1 MFRIK
6 PLYLTLFTLSAFA
19 MPLTHATSTT
29 LVSLSDEQ
37 LSEATGQ
44 ALMSLSYIAPT
55 DTANLERQR
64 VGGNTNIGFYKL
76 GLEAELELN
85 ANIKKL
91 QLGCGGSNGAGA
103 CDLDLDDVS
112 FGCITGASGY
122 CITTTTTNPKQPTG
136 LDSNN
141 SIGNQVNM
149 KDFVLKNPYFQF
161 AIKNPNSAST
171 REVVGVR
178 IGAEKAEG
186 PLSIGSLNT
195 FSGYFTGKSNLT
207 MQGETNVSPVRSN
220 TWNQRAI
227 STPSAFLGLDD
238 ATILNLGLA
247 SVKYSEITA
256 NYSTVSRNGL
266 NVSVVGNRVTQA
278 KIQGLDLGSV
288 VDDIMYGTT
297 TTSALQLN
305 TSNSCVR
312 IIGICSGSFGA
323 NIGNALLPL
332 LRGGI
337 SDYIKQQLATG
348 LGTSVSGL
356 STYQMPY
363 NLNNV
368 HQIDVNSNTFGIAL
382 SAQDIQYPDYAA
394 AVSKGWSMYLQ
405 DAFTLNISDKVSS
418 LVNNIASSSN
428 ARDGNITLL
437 EQPYRNCYGNL
448 KFC

>member
-1 MFRIK
+1 MFERK
-6 PLYLTLFTLSAFA
+6 YLSVVLLILSVLA
-19 MPLTHATSTT
+19 MSTTHAAT
-29 LVSLSDEQ
+29 LQALTDEQ
-37 LSEATGQ
+37 LSETTGQ
-44 ALMSLSYIAPT
+44 ALMSLTYIAPT
-55 DTANLERQR
+55 DTANLEARR
-64 VGGNTNIGFYKL
+64 TGGDSTVGFYKL
-76 GLEAELELN
+76 GLEATVELN

-91 QLGCGGSNGAGA
+91 QLGCGGTNGSGA
-103 CDLDLDDVS
+103 CDLDLDSVS
-112 FGCITGASGY
+112 FGCITGAAGY
-122 CITTTTTNPKQPTG
+122 CITSATTNPNQPTG
-136 LDSNN
+136 IDSNN
-141 SIGNQVNM
+141 AISNQKNM
-149 KDFVLKNPYFQF
+149 KDFVLTNPYFQF

-171 REVVGVR
+171 REVVGIR

-186 PLSIGSLNT
+186 PLSIGNLNS
-195 FSGYFTGKSNLT
+195 FSGYFTGKANLT
-207 MQGETNVSPVRSN
+207 MLGETNVSPVTST
-220 TWNQRAI
+220 TWNSRAI

-266 NVSVVGNRVTQA
+266 AVSVVGNRVSQA
-278 KIQGLDLGSV
+278 KIIGLDLSSV
-288 VDDIMYGTT
+288 VDDIINGTS
-297 TTSALQLN
+297 TTSALELN

-323 NIGNALLPL
+323 NIGNALLPV

-363 NLNNV
+363 NLSNV

-382 SAQDIQYPDYAA
+382 SAQNLQYPDYAA

-405 DAFTLNISDKVSS
+405 DAFTLNISDKVSN
-418 LVNNIASSSN
+418 LVSNIASSSN
-428 ARDGNITLL
+428 AKDGNITLL
-437 EQPYRNCYGNL
+437 EQPYRNCYGSL

>member
-1 MFRIK
+1 MSQFK
-6 PLYLTLFTLSAFA
+6 YLNVALLVFSGLTMASSDAATLQ
-19 MPLTHATSTT
+19 P
-29 LVSLSDEQ
+29 LSDQQ
-37 LSEATGQ
+37 LSETTGQ
-44 ALMSLSYIAPT
+44 ALMSLSYLAPT
-55 DTANLERQR
+55 DTTNLEARR
-64 VGGNTNIGFYKL
+64 AGGDSSVGFYKL
-76 GLEAELELN
+76 GLEATVELN

-91 QLGCGGSNGAGA
+91 QLGCGGSNGSSS
-103 CDLDLDDVS
+103 CDLDLDNVS
-112 FGCITGASGY
+112 FGCIVGASGY
-122 CITTTTTNPKQPTG
+122 CITTATTNPKQPAG

-141 SIGNQVNM
+141 SISNQVNM
-149 KDFVLKNPYFQF
+149 KDFVLTNPYFQF

-171 REVVGVR
+171 REVVGIR

-195 FSGYFTGKSNLT
+195 FSGYFTGKANLT

-220 TWNQRAI
+220 TWNTNAI

-238 ATILNLGLA
+238 ATILNIGLA

-266 NVSVVGNRVTQA
+266 AVSVIGNRVTQA
-278 KIQGLDLGSV
+278 KIQGLDLSAV
-288 VDDIMYGTT
+288 VDDIMNGTS
-297 TTSALQLN
+297 TTSALELN

-323 NIGNALLPL
+323 NIGNALLPV

-348 LGTSVSGL
+348 LGTTVSGL

-363 NLNNV
+363 NLSNV

-382 SAQDIQYPDYAA
+382 SGQNLQYPDYAA

-418 LVNNIASSSN
+418 LVSNIASSSN

-437 EQPYRNCYGNL
+437 EQPYRNCYGNMT
-448 KFC
+448 FC

>member
-1 MFRIK
+1 MS
-6 PLYLTLFTLSAFA
+6 T
-19 MPLTHATSTT
+19 THAAT
-29 LVSLSDEQ
+29 LQALTDEQ
-37 LSEATGQ
+37 LSETTGQ
-44 ALMSLSYIAPT
+44 ALMSLTYIAPT
-55 DTANLERQR
+55 DTANLEARR
-64 VGGNTNIGFYKL
+64 TGGDSTVGFYKL
-76 GLEAELELN
+76 GLEATVELN

-91 QLGCGGSNGAGA
+91 QLGCGGTNGSGA
-103 CDLDLDDVS
+103 CDLDLDSVS
-112 FGCITGASGY
+112 FGCITGAAGY
-122 CITTTTTNPKQPTG
+122 CITSATTNPNQPTG
-136 LDSNN
+136 IDSNN
-141 SIGNQVNM
+141 AISNQKNM
-149 KDFVLKNPYFQF
+149 KDFVLTNPYFQF

-171 REVVGVR
+171 REVVGIR

-186 PLSIGSLNT
+186 PLSIGNLNS
-195 FSGYFTGKSNLT
+195 FSGYFTGKANLT
-207 MQGETNVSPVRSN
+207 MLGETNVSPVTST
-220 TWNQRAI
+220 TWNSRAI

-266 NVSVVGNRVTQA
+266 AVSVVGNRVSQA
-278 KIQGLDLGSV
+278 KIIGLDLSSV
-288 VDDIMYGTT
+288 VDDIINGTS
-297 TTSALQLN
+297 TTSALELN

-323 NIGNALLPL
+323 NIGNALLPV

-363 NLNNV
+363 NLSNV

-382 SAQDIQYPDYAA
+382 SAQNLQYPDYAA

-405 DAFTLNISDKVSS
+405 DAFTLNISDKVSN
-418 LVNNIASSSN
+418 LVSNIASSSN
-428 ARDGNITLL
+428 AKDGNITLL
-437 EQPYRNCYGNL
+437 EQPYRNCYGSL

>member
-1 MFRIK
+1 MFERK
-6 PLYLTLFTLSAFA
+6 YLSVVLLILSVLA
-19 MPLTHATSTT
+19 MSTTHAANLQALT
-29 LVSLSDEQ
+29 DEQ
-37 LSEATGQ
+37 LSETTGQ
-44 ALMSLSYIAPT
+44 ALMSLTYIAPT
-55 DTANLERQR
+55 DTANLEARR
-64 VGGNTNIGFYKL
+64 TGGDSTVGFYKL
-76 GLEAELELN
+76 GLEATVELN

-91 QLGCGGSNGAGA
+91 QLGCGGTNGSGA
-103 CDLDLDDVS
+103 CDLDLDSVS
-112 FGCITGASGY
+112 FGCITGAAGY
-122 CITTTTTNPKQPTG
+122 CITSASTNPNQPTG
-136 LDSNN
+136 IDSNN
-141 SIGNQVNM
+141 AISNQKNM
-149 KDFVLKNPYFQF
+149 KDFVLTNPYFQF

-171 REVVGVR
+171 REVVGIR

-186 PLSIGSLNT
+186 PLSIGNLNS
-195 FSGYFTGKSNLT
+195 FSGYFTGKANLT
-207 MQGETNVSPVRSN
+207 MLGETNVSPVTST
-220 TWNQRAI
+220 TWNSRAI

-266 NVSVVGNRVTQA
+266 AVSVVGNRVSQA
-278 KIQGLDLGSV
+278 KIIGLDLSSV
-288 VDDIMYGTT
+288 VDDIINGTS
-297 TTSALQLN
+297 TTSALELN

-323 NIGNALLPL
+323 NIGNALLPV

-363 NLNNV
+363 NLSNV

-382 SAQDIQYPDYAA
+382 SAQNLQYPDYAA

-405 DAFTLNISDKVSS
+405 DAFTLNISDKVSN
-418 LVNNIASSSN
+418 LVSNIASSSN
-428 ARDGNITLL
+428 AKDGNITLL
-437 EQPYRNCYGNL
+437 EQPYRNCYGSL

>member
-1 MFRIK
+1 MFERK
-6 PLYLTLFTLSAFA
+6 YLNVVLLILSVLA
-19 MPLTHATSTT
+19 MSMTHAAT
-29 LVSLSDEQ
+29 LQALTDEQ
-37 LSEATGQ
+37 LSETTGQ

-55 DTANLERQR
+55 DIANLEARR
-64 VGGNTNIGFYKL
+64 TGGDSSVGFYKL
-76 GLEAELELN
+76 GLEANVELN

-91 QLGCGGSNGAGA
+91 QLGCGGINGSGG
-103 CDLDLDDVS
+103 CDLDLDSVS
-112 FGCITGASGY
+112 FGCITGAAGY
-122 CITTTTTNPKQPTG
+122 CITSATTNPNQPSG

-141 SIGNQVNM
+141 AISNQKNM
-149 KDFVLKNPYFQF
+149 KDFVLTNPYFQF

-171 REVVGVR
+171 REVVGIR

-186 PLSIGSLNT
+186 PLSIGNLNS
-195 FSGYFTGKSNLT
+195 FSGYFTGKANLT
-207 MQGETNVSPVRSN
+207 MLGETNFSPVTST
-220 TWNQRAI
+220 TWNSKAI

-238 ATILNLGLA
+238 ATILDVLLA

-266 NVSVVGNRVTQA
+266 AVSVVGNRVSQA
-278 KIQGLDLGSV
+278 KIIGLDLSSV
-288 VDDIMYGTT
+288 VDDIINGTS
-297 TTSALQLN
+297 TTSALELN

-312 IIGICSGSFGA
+312 ILGACTGSFGA
-323 NIGNALLPL
+323 NVGNLLLPR

-363 NLNNV
+363 NLSNV

-382 SAQDIQYPDYAA
+382 SAQNLQYPDYAA

-405 DAFTLNISDKVSS
+405 DAFTLNISDKVSN
-418 LVNNIASSSN
+418 LVSNIASSSN
-428 ARDGNITLL
+428 AKDGNITLL
-437 EQPYRNCYGNL
+437 EQPYRNCYGSL

>member
-1 MFRIK
+1 MFERK
-6 PLYLTLFTLSAFA
+6 YLSVVLLILSVLA
-19 MPLTHATSTT
+19 MSTTHAAT
-29 LVSLSDEQ
+29 LQALTDEQ
-37 LSEATGQ
+37 LSETTGQ
-44 ALMSLSYIAPT
+44 ALMSLTYIAPT
-55 DTANLERQR
+55 DTANLEARR
-64 VGGNTNIGFYKL
+64 TGGDSTVGFYKL
-76 GLEAELELN
+76 GLEATVELN

-91 QLGCGGSNGAGA
+91 QLGCGGTNGSGA
-103 CDLDLDDVS
+103 CDLDLDSVS
-112 FGCITGASGY
+112 FGCITGAAGY
-122 CITTTTTNPKQPTG
+122 CITSATTNPNQPTG
-136 LDSNN
+136 IDSNN
-141 SIGNQVNM
+141 AISNQKNM
-149 KDFVLKNPYFQF
+149 KDFVLTNPYFQF

-171 REVVGVR
+171 REVVGIR

-186 PLSIGSLNT
+186 PLSIGNLNS
-195 FSGYFTGKSNLT
+195 FSGYFTGKANLT
-207 MQGETNVSPVRSN
+207 MLGETNVSPVTST
-220 TWNQRAI
+220 TWNSRAI

-266 NVSVVGNRVTQA
+266 AVSVVGNRVSQA
-278 KIQGLDLGSV
+278 KIIGLDLSSV
-288 VDDIMYGTT
+288 VDDIINGTSS
-297 TTSALQLN
+297 TSALELN

-323 NIGNALLPL
+323 NIGNALLPV

-363 NLNNV
+363 NLSNV

-382 SAQDIQYPDYAA
+382 SAQNLQYPDYAA

-405 DAFTLNISDKVSS
+405 DAFTLNISDKVSN
-418 LVNNIASSSN
+418 LVSNIASSSN
-428 ARDGNITLL
+428 AKDGNITLL
-437 EQPYRNCYGNL
+437 EQPYRNCYGSL

>member
-1 MFRIK
+1 MFERK
-6 PLYLTLFTLSAFA
+6 YLSVVLLILSVLA
-19 MPLTHATSTT
+19 MSTTHAAT
-29 LVSLSDEQ
+29 LQALTDEQ
-37 LSEATGQ
+37 LSETTGQ
-44 ALMSLSYIAPT
+44 ALMSLTYIAPT
-55 DTANLERQR
+55 DTANLEARR
-64 VGGNTNIGFYKL
+64 TGGDSTVGFYKL
-76 GLEAELELN
+76 GLEATVELN

-91 QLGCGGSNGAGA
+91 QLGCGGTNGSGA
-103 CDLDLDDVS
+103 CDLDLDSVS
-112 FGCITGASGY
+112 FGCITGAAGY
-122 CITTTTTNPKQPTG
+122 CITSATTNPNQPTG
-136 LDSNN
+136 IDSNN
-141 SIGNQVNM
+141 AISNQKNM
-149 KDFVLKNPYFQF
+149 KDFVLTNPYFQF

-171 REVVGVR
+171 REVVGIR

-186 PLSIGSLNT
+186 PLSIGNLNS
-195 FSGYFTGKSNLT
+195 FSGYFTGKANLT
-207 MQGETNVSPVRSN
+207 MLGETNVSPVSST
-220 TWNQRAI
+220 TWNSRAI

-256 NYSTVSRNGL
+256 NYSTVGRNGL
-266 NVSVVGNRVTQA
+266 AVSVVGNRVSQA
-278 KIQGLDLGSV
+278 KIIGLDLSSV
-288 VDDIMYGTT
+288 VDDIINGTS
-297 TTSALQLN
+297 TTSALELN

-323 NIGNALLPL
+323 NIGNALLPV

-363 NLNNV
+363 NLSNV

-382 SAQDIQYPDYAA
+382 SAQNLQYPDYAA

-405 DAFTLNISDKVSS
+405 DAFTLNISDKVSN
-418 LVNNIASSSN
+418 LVSNIASSSN
-428 ARDGNITLL
+428 AKDGNITLL
-437 EQPYRNCYGNL
+437 EQPYRNCYGSL

>member
-1 MFRIK
+1 MFERK
-6 PLYLTLFTLSAFA
+6 YLSVVLLILSVLA
-19 MPLTHATSTT
+19 MSTTHAAT
-29 LVSLSDEQ
+29 LQALTDEQ
-37 LSEATGQ
+37 LSEMTGQ
-44 ALMSLSYIAPT
+44 ALMSLTYIAPT
-55 DTANLERQR
+55 DTANLEARR
-64 VGGNTNIGFYKL
+64 TGGDSTVGFYKL
-76 GLEAELELN
+76 GLEATVELN

-91 QLGCGGSNGAGA
+91 QLGCGGTNGSGA
-103 CDLDLDDVS
+103 CDLDLDSVS
-112 FGCITGASGY
+112 FGCITGAAGY
-122 CITTTTTNPKQPTG
+122 CITSATTNPNQPTG
-136 LDSNN
+136 IDSNN
-141 SIGNQVNM
+141 AISNQKNM
-149 KDFVLKNPYFQF
+149 KDFVLTNPYFQF

-171 REVVGVR
+171 REVVGIR

-186 PLSIGSLNT
+186 PLSIGNLNS
-195 FSGYFTGKSNLT
+195 FSGYFTGKANLT
-207 MQGETNVSPVRSN
+207 MLGETNVSPVTST
-220 TWNQRAI
+220 TWNSRAI

-266 NVSVVGNRVTQA
+266 AVSVVGNRVSQA
-278 KIQGLDLGSV
+278 KIIGLDLSSV
-288 VDDIMYGTT
+288 VDDIINGTS
-297 TTSALQLN
+297 TTSALELN

-323 NIGNALLPL
+323 NIGNALLPV

-363 NLNNV
+363 NLSNV

-382 SAQDIQYPDYAA
+382 SAQNLQYPDYAA

-405 DAFTLNISDKVSS
+405 DAFTLNISDKVSN
-418 LVNNIASSSN
+418 LVSNIASSSN
-428 ARDGNITLL
+428 AKDGNITLL
-437 EQPYRNCYGNL
+437 EQPYRNCYGSL

>member
-1 MFRIK
+1 MFERK
-6 PLYLTLFTLSAFA
+6 YLSVVLLILSVLA
-19 MPLTHATSTT
+19 MSTTHAAT
-29 LVSLSDEQ
+29 LQALTDEQ
-37 LSEATGQ
+37 LSETTGQ
-44 ALMSLSYIAPT
+44 ALMSLTYIAPT
-55 DTANLERQR
+55 DTANLEARR
-64 VGGNTNIGFYKL
+64 TGGDSTVGFYKL
-76 GLEAELELN
+76 GLEATVELN

-91 QLGCGGSNGAGA
+91 QLGCGGTNGSGA
-103 CDLDLDDVS
+103 CDLDLDSVS
-112 FGCITGASGY
+112 FGCITGAAGY
-122 CITTTTTNPKQPTG
+122 CITSASTNPNQPTG
-136 LDSNN
+136 IDSNN
-141 SIGNQVNM
+141 AISNQKNM
-149 KDFVLKNPYFQF
+149 KDFVLTNPYFQF

-171 REVVGVR
+171 REVVGIR

-186 PLSIGSLNT
+186 PLSIGNLNS
-195 FSGYFTGKSNLT
+195 FSGYFTGKANLT
-207 MQGETNVSPVRSN
+207 MLGETNVSPVTST
-220 TWNQRAI
+220 TWNSRAI

-266 NVSVVGNRVTQA
+266 AVSVVGNRVSQA
-278 KIQGLDLGSV
+278 KIIGLDLSSV
-288 VDDIMYGTT
+288 VDDIINGTS
-297 TTSALQLN
+297 TTSALELN

-323 NIGNALLPL
+323 NIGNALLPV

-363 NLNNV
+363 NLSNV

-382 SAQDIQYPDYAA
+382 SAQNLQYPDYAA

-405 DAFTLNISDKVSS
+405 DAFTLNISDKVSN
-418 LVNNIASSSN
+418 LVSNIASSSN
-428 ARDGNITLL
+428 AKDGNITLL
-437 EQPYRNCYGNL
+437 EQPYRNCYGSL

>member
-1 MFRIK
+1 MFERK
-6 PLYLTLFTLSAFA
+6 YLSVVLLILSVLA
-19 MPLTHATSTT
+19 MSTTHAAT
-29 LVSLSDEQ
+29 LQALTDEQ
-37 LSEATGQ
+37 LSETTGQ
-44 ALMSLSYIAPT
+44 ALMSLTYIAPT
-55 DTANLERQR
+55 DTANLEARR
-64 VGGNTNIGFYKL
+64 TGGDSTVGFYKL
-76 GLEAELELN
+76 GLEATVELN

-91 QLGCGGSNGAGA
+91 QLGCGGTNGSGA
-103 CDLDLDDVS
+103 CDLDLDSVS
-112 FGCITGASGY
+112 FGCITGAAGY
-122 CITTTTTNPKQPTG
+122 CITSATTNPNQPTG
-136 LDSNN
+136 IDSNN
-141 SIGNQVNM
+141 AISNQKNM
-149 KDFVLKNPYFQF
+149 KDFVLTNPYFQF

-171 REVVGVR
+171 REVVGIR

-186 PLSIGSLNT
+186 PLSIGNLNS
-195 FSGYFTGKSNLT
+195 FSGYFTGKANLT
-207 MQGETNVSPVRSN
+207 MLGETNVSPVSST
-220 TWNQRAI
+220 TWNSRAI

-266 NVSVVGNRVTQA
+266 AVSVVGNRVSQA
-278 KIQGLDLGSV
+278 KIIGLDLSSV
-288 VDDIMYGTT
+288 VDDIINGTS
-297 TTSALQLN
+297 TTSALELN

-323 NIGNALLPL
+323 NIGNALLPV

-363 NLNNV
+363 NLSNV

-382 SAQDIQYPDYAA
+382 SAQNLQYPDYAA

-405 DAFTLNISDKVSS
+405 DAFTLNISDKVSN
-418 LVNNIASSSN
+418 LVSNIASSSN
-428 ARDGNITLL
+428 AKDGNITLL
-437 EQPYRNCYGNL
+437 EQPYRNCYGSL